1 MKLAFNDVNIIIMAK
16 KTFGKC
22 SSCCFSHK
30 RGACFSRELR
40 SRSNICNNWYIL
52 GVNIDDIFKL

>member
-1 MKLAFNDVNIIIMAK
+1 MKVAFNDVNIIIMAK

-30 RGACFSRELR
+30 RGACFNRELR
-40 SRSNICNNWYIL
+40 HGRVCNNWYTLDI
-52 GVNIDDIFKL
+52 NIDDIFKL